1 MEVKP
6 MKITRLSIYEV
17 GLTSHIRYAMS
28 DGKVCDTVPSVI
40 LRLET
45 DGGITGWGEVCPIP
59 HYLEAY
65 AGGVAPAIEN
75 MAPVP
80 SGGRCAGQ

>member
-1 MEVKP
+1 

-45 DGGITGWGEVCPIP
+45 DGGITGWGES
-59 HYLEAY
+59 
-65 AGGVAPAIEN
+65 APSRIISKH
-75 MAPVP
+75 MQVGWPRRLKIWRRSCWGLMRWPVMH
-80 SGGRCAGQ
+80 